1 VSDIFNEVDE
11 EVRRE
16 QLKKLWDQY
25 SLYIVA
31 GAVLVVLLVA
41 GWRADEW
48 WETKKAAE
56 AGAAFQ
62 AAMAL
67 SEQNKHAEAEA
78 AFAQIAS
85 GSAAGYRDISRLRE
99 AAELAQRDPKA
110 AVSAY
115 DALAADGR
123 IPPLL
128 RDLAALRAG
137 FILVDSGS
145 FADVRRHLEPLTQPD
160 GTFRNTA
167 RELVGLSALRA
178 GDLAAAR
185 NWFDMIMNDAGASEG
200 TRRRIDMLMT
210 LAAANG
216 NS

>member
-16 QLKKLWDQY
+16 QLKRLWDQY
-25 SLYIVA
+25 SIYIVA
-31 GAVLVVLLVA
+31 LAVLIVLLVA
-41 GWRADEW
+41 GWRGYEW
-48 WETKKAAE
+48 WAAKKAAE

-62 AAMAL
+62 SAIEL
-67 SEQNKHAEAEA
+67 SEQGKHAEAEA
-78 AFAQIAS
+78 ALAKIAATGAS
-85 GSAAGYRDISRLRE
+85 GYLDLSRLRE
-99 AAELAQRDPKA
+99 AAELAQTDPKA
-110 AVSAY
+110 AASAY
-115 DALAADGR
+115 DALAADNR

-137 FILVDSGS
+137 FILVDNAP
-145 FADVRRHLEPLTQPD
+145 FADVRLRLEPLAKPD
-160 GTFRNTA
+160 GVFRNTA
-167 RELVGLSALRA
+167 RELLGLSAWRA

-185 NWFDMIMNDAGASEG
+185 SWFDMIMGDPTASPA